1 MYWTCLLVSSFAK
14 LRLATALLA
23 ASLLWLTA
31 CSTIDQFGN
40 RAERLNVQS
49 AEAKG
54 SVVLANVVRAA
65 YGRPL
70 QFSDVSQ
77 VTGQAT
83 LQGQS
88 GSMLPFDVDPDTT
101 ARTFSVT
108 PQITASGQSQFT
120 IGNLNTRE
128 FYNGLQAP
136 VSVTNIANLIAS
148 GYDPALVLFLTVSE
162 IEVRGPGGRASLKS
176 SAVPIDTG
184 AGGAQDS
191 YRLFYQAIRFLVEAG
206 ISTRSG
212 KASLVGP
219 SLTPD
224 KLTAPEVLSA
234 QLTST
239 GSDLSIV
246 SEDEQSTAFR
256 LQRKGSLE
264 FCFDVLKRVPTRFN
278 TASLPER
285 PFSPYYSVTAHPPA
299 GEGLKVPLIVADGS
313 PVAIVYL
320 TVDPYYLCQ
329 HLDDAKKNPE
339 TQLEFRTRSVEGMF
353 QFLGDVTRRQLGLAG
368 TAADGDDMS
377 VGAAD
382 GRMFFPF
389 RVLAGVPQNVALT
402 VTENQGFYSVVL
414 DPSGKVD
421 QSTRVIQILT
431 DLLALQSS
439 AKDLPVPNVISVL
452 GR

>member
-1 MYWTCLLVSSFAK
+1 MNSTMTLGPSRASRRLVA
-14 LRLATALLA
+14 ALLA
-23 ASLLWLTA
+23 AGFLPLTA

-65 YGRPL
+65 QGRPL

-77 VTGQAT
+77 VVGQAT

-88 GSMLPFDVDPDTT
+88 GSTLPFDVDPDAT

-120 IGNLNTRE
+120 VGNLNTRE

-136 VSVTNIANLIAS
+136 VSVANIANLIAS

-162 IEVRGPGGRASLKS
+162 IEVRGPKARASLKS
-176 SAVPIDTG
+176 SAVPID
-184 AGGAQDS
+184 AGPGGSRDS
-191 YRLFYQAIRFLVEAG
+191 YRLFYQAVRFLVEAG

-212 KASLVGP
+212 KASFVGP

-246 SEDEQSTAFR
+246 SENEQATAFR

-264 FCFDVLKRVPTRFN
+264 FCFDVLKRVETRFN
-278 TASLPER
+278 KTSLPDR
-285 PFSPYYSVTAHPPA
+285 PYSPYYSVTTHPP
-299 GEGLKVPLIVADGS
+299 GKQGLKVPLIVADGS
-313 PVAIVYL
+313 PVPAVL
-320 TVDPYYLCQ
+320 LDVDPYYLCQ
-329 HLDDAKKNPE
+329 RPADAKTNPD
-339 TQLEFRTRSVEGMF
+339 TQLEFRTRSVEGIF
-353 QFLGDVTRRQLGLAG
+353 QFLGDVTRRQLDLAG
-368 TAADGDDMS
+368 TASGGDDMS

-389 RVLAGVPQNVALT
+389 RVLAGVPQGAALT

-439 AKDLPVPNVISVL
+439 AKDLPVPSVISVL